1 MSRGDWAVNTTNE
14 QADIQSA
21 AALARLGI
29 NPSAVEDIITGKP
42 SFAFYRLSVIDIFS
56 LP

>member
-42 SFAFYRLSVIDIFS
+42 SFAFYRLSVINIFS